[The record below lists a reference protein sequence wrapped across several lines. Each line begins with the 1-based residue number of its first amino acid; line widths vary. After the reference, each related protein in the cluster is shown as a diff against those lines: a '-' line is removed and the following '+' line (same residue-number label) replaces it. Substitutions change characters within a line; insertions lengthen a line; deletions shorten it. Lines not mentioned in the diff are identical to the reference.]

1 MRISDWSSDVC
12 SSDLD
17 IVLAQLRKLRF
28 APCALQELLDDDC
41 REDDVV
47 LVDQSI
53 KYARRRTGAATQPVD
68 PDRGINQNHGS
79 SWRVPRARRNRD
91 RSNRAR
97 PGHAGHAGGDA
108 RPTHAAPARPPR
120 AWRRLASRPW
130 LPETARRSAP
140 RLYERHTPP
149 CGDAPR
155 HSTGR

>member
-53 KYARRRTGAATQPVD
+53 KYARSRTGAATQPVD

-79 SWRVPRARRNRD
+79 SWRVPRARD
-91 RSNRAR
+91 RQSVESGKRVSVR
-97 PGHAGHAGGDA
+97 VDIGG
-108 RPTHAAPARPPR
+108 
-120 AWRRLASRPW
+120 RRIIKTQKTTYNL
-130 LPETARRSAP
+130 T
-140 RLYERHTPP
+140 TQ
-149 CGDAPR
+149 
-155 HSTGR
+155 TI

>member
-12 SSDLD
+12 SSDL
-17 IVLAQLRKLRF
+17 
-28 APCALQELLDDDC
+28 
-41 REDDVV
+41 DDVV

-97 PGHAGHAGGDA
+97 PGPAGTDGGA
-108 RPTHAAPARPPR
+108 ERPPHAAPARPPPD
-120 AWRRLASRPW
+120 WRGLAGPKR
-130 LPETARRSAP
+130 
-140 RLYERHTPP
+140 
-149 CGDAPR
+149 G
-155 HSTGR
+155 G